1 MVTRV
6 QRADEQLAIS
16 LENQPRWLPPLLI
29 VASPSTFTIVTSLP
43 HSGLYGM

>member
-1 MVTRV
+1 MVTKV

-16 LENQPRWLPPLLI
+16 LENQPRWLPPLRI
-29 VASPSTFTIVTSLP
+29 VASPSTFTLVPLLP